1 MEKHKTIVR
10 INGANYTISGY
21 ESENYIR
28 AVANTVDKKIKE
40 FIKANPKLNNELLNM
55 LTAIN
60 MADDK
65 LKAEEMVGIMQE
77 KVQALQEENR
87 SLKLQLEIQKQQRRN
102 NRR

>member
-1 MEKHKTIVR
+1 MEKQKTIVR
-10 INGANYTISGY
+10 INGSNYTITGY

-40 FIKANPKLNNELLNM
+40 YLKANPKMNLELLYM

-65 LKAEEMVGIMQE
+65 LKAEELKNIMEEKMQAMQE
-77 KVQALQEENR
+77 EIK
-87 SLKLQLEIQKQQRRN
+87 SLKLQAEMLKQQTRNLRR
-102 NRR
+102 

>member
-40 FIKANPKLNNELLNM
+40 FIKSNPKLNNELLNM

-65 LKAEEMVGIMQE
+65 LKAEEMVGILQE
-77 KVQALQEENR
+77 KMQALQEENR
-87 SLKLQLEIQKQQRRN
+87 SLKLQLEIQKQQRKN

>member
-1 MEKHKTIVR
+1 MEKHKTVVR
-10 INGANYTISGY
+10 INGSNYTISGY

-28 AVANTVDKKIKE
+28 AVANTVDKKMKE
-40 FIKANPKLNNELLNM
+40 YLKSNPSMTLELLYM

-65 LKAEEMVGIMQE
+65 LKAEELTGIMQE
-77 KVQALQEENR
+77 KMQALQDENKN
-87 SLKLQLEIQKQQRRN
+87 LKLQLEIQKQQFKN

>member
-65 LKAEEMVGIMQE
+65 LKAEEMVGILQE
-77 KVQALQEENR
+77 KMQALQEENR

>member
-1 MEKHKTIVR
+1 MEKHKTVVR
-10 INGANYTISGY
+10 INGSNYTISGY

-40 FIKANPKLNNELLNM
+40 FLKSSPNMNLELLYM

-65 LKAEEMVGIMQE
+65 LKAEELAGIMQE
-77 KVQALQEENR
+77 KMQALQDENKN
-87 SLKLQLEIQKQQRRN
+87 LKLQLEVQKQQNKN